1 MRLGVSL
8 NMHGPQPATG
18 RSYTGAM
25 RTAEAVGFD
34 GVWFFD
40 TVGRGAFR
48 VDPVSAMA
56 AAAAVTERIE
66 LGTCILQVPLRRP
79 VELAH
84 RILGVH
90 YLSGG
95 RVRLGVGAG
104 STEADFRAT
113 GNDYRARFRSL
124 AEALPTMRALWR
136 GETVGEANL
145 TPLDPAEGGP
155 PVLVGSWAGSRWIPV
170 AAREY
175 DGWIGSA
182 HFADIAT
189 LKEGYKRFKGEGG
202 GRTVA
207 ANIPVDFTAGG
218 GPLADDDYL
227 DLRCGPEEARA
238 RLGLLAE
245 IGFDDAV
252 VTVTDFSEDHMAAV
266 RALLT

>member
-8 NMHGPQPATG
+8 NMHGPSTATG
-18 RSYTGAM
+18 RAYTGAM
-25 RTAEAVGFD
+25 RTAEKVGFD
-34 GVWFFD
+34 GIWFFD
-40 TVGRGAFR
+40 TVGRGTFR

-56 AAAAVTERIE
+56 AAAAVTEWIE

-113 GNDYRARFRSL
+113 GNDYEARFRTL
-124 AEALPTMRALWR
+124 AEALPVMRSLWR
-136 GETVGEANL
+136 GETVGEADL
-145 TPLDPAEGGP
+145 TPLDAAGGGP
-155 PVLVGSWAGSRWIPV
+155 PILIGSWSGSRWIPI
-170 AAREY
+170 AAKEY

-182 HFADIAT
+182 HFANIAT
-189 LKEGYKRFKGEGG
+189 LKEGHRRFKGEGG

-207 ANIPVDFTAGG
+207 ANLPIDLKADG
-218 GPLADDDYL
+218 GPLTDRDYL
-227 DLRCGPEEARA
+227 DLRCGPEEAKA
-238 RLGLLAE
+238 RLGRLAD

-252 VTVTDFSEDHMAAV
+252 VTVTDFSEEHLAAV
-266 RALLT
+266 RALLA

>member
-8 NMHGPQPATG
+8 NMHGAQTATG
-18 RSYTGAM
+18 RTYTGAM
-25 RTAEAVGFD
+25 RPAEAAGFD
-34 GVWFFD
+34 GIWFFD
-40 TVGRGAFR
+40 TIGRGTFR

-66 LGTCILQVPLRRP
+66 VGTCILQVPLRRP

-84 RILGVH
+84 RVLSVH

-113 GNDYRARFRSL
+113 GNDYQARFRSL
-124 AEALPTMRALWR
+124 AEALPIMRSLWR

-145 TPLDPAEGGP
+145 TPLDSTGGGP
-155 PVLVGSWAGSRWIPV
+155 PVLVGSWTGSRWIPI

-182 HFADIAT
+182 HFANIAT

-207 ANIPVDFTAGG
+207 ASIPVDFTAGG

-227 DLRCGPEEARA
+227 DLRCGPEEAKA
-238 RLGLLAE
+238 RLNVLAE

-252 VTVTDFSEDHMAAV
+252 VTVTDFSEEHMAAV
-266 RALLT
+266 RSLLT